1 MTEPESTARK
11 GQLMTLWPQCQFKL
25 EKNKR
30 NIMGEGEEA
39 QLLKKI
45 KTKNGI
51 TSEGR
56 VERAQVWSPSELGS
70 NGSRL
75 LKCVWPLESSVSRD
89 SAALSIKW
97 GS

>member
-1 MTEPESTARK
+1 
-11 GQLMTLWPQCQFKL
+11 
-25 EKNKR
+25 
-30 NIMGEGEEA
+30 MGEGEES

-75 LKCVWPLESSVSRD
+75 LNVWPLESSVSRD